1 MNAMPPGRVAH
12 YLQMRSAAIQYLRML
27 EDELVSMEGIRDVD
41 RAVMTRRERRA
52 AAAQLSMEG
61 IRDHVLTDESASD
74 TLRTSE

>member
-27 EDELVSMEGIRDVD
+27 EDELVSMEGIRD
-41 RAVMTRRERRA
+41 
-52 AAAQLSMEG
+52 
-61 IRDHVLTDESASD
+61 HVLTDESASD